1 MVNLKNKIKNHP
13 FFKNINN
20 LLIIFILSLVI
31 IFYFIMKNIVPIR
44 ENFYELT
51 AAEIEKFKK
60 ELEDSKKKV
69 IELTAELEK
78 INKEH
83 SELKTS
89 CDEDIT
95 KLKTTIDNLE
105 GINAKST
112 NKKNILRDEIKMLTD
127 EYKTKIKN
135 LESKLKKNRQSSN
148 KNNFTNIYRDNFQNT
163 EDGSTE
169 GNSNDTN
176 TTTTARPTRQP
187 LPSKI
192 QETIINISKIKK
204 LTNKLKEHDAIQNE
218 KLQNLQERFNKYNT
232 SN

>member
-1 MVNLKNKIKNHP
+1 
-13 FFKNINN
+13 
-20 LLIIFILSLVI
+20 
-31 IFYFIMKNIVPIR
+31 
-44 ENFYELT
+44 
-51 AAEIEKFKK
+51 
-60 ELEDSKKKV
+60 
-69 IELTAELEK
+69 
-78 INKEH
+78 
-83 SELKTS
+83 
-89 CDEDIT
+89 
-95 KLKTTIDNLE
+95 
-105 GINAKST
+105 
-112 NKKNILRDEIKMLTD
+112 MLTD
-127 EYKTKIKN
+127 ECKTKIKN

-192 QETIINISKIKK
+192 QETIINISRIKK